1 MKKKINK
8 EIKQKTFMDN
18 LPRKERLFYKKRKI
32 KDLGINFTTLLFS
45 FFTIGILVSMIVY
58 IFTTGSNS
66 LSFDFLVR
74 DYSEHSYTIK
84 TKDDFIMDNDLRF
97 ENKENYENFSYKW
110 GVALEDSTN
119 AEENIIHIVYM
130 DNASLF
136 YNLVDFKGAKVT
148 INKDY
153 YINNLTLE
161 TEDGGLEVVSSK
173 DKASKMVEVLDDSIA
188 IFDGTLTSVGKG
200 IKGSLLTTIVLIL
213 ITILLALPLGIGA
226 AIYLSIYAKD
236 NKITQIIRVLIDVT
250 SGIPSI
256 IFGLAGAIL
265 FIPILNNVTQ
275 TSGGSL
281 LSGALTLS
289 IMLLPTIVKTVEES
303 IRVIPNSLSEAS
315 LALGANKTQTVF
327 KIIIPNAKDGILTSA
342 LLSIS
347 RIIGESAALIFSIGA
362 IITDNLN
369 IFSGNATLAVHIW
382 SVLQGET
389 PQYENACAISII
401 ILGMVLILSLLTK
414 LVSSKLN
421 KFKGAK

>member
-1 MKKKINK
+1 MKKINNMQNK
-8 EIKQKTFMDN
+8 SSFMNN
-18 LPRKERLFYKKRKI
+18 LPTNERNFYKKRKL

-45 FFTIGILVSMIVY
+45 FFTIGILVSMIIY
-58 IFTTGSNS
+58 IFTTGQNS
-66 LSFDFLVR
+66 LSLDFLTR
-74 DYSEHSYTIK
+74 DYSEHSYTIR
-84 TKDDFIMDNDLRF
+84 TKDDFVMDDDLTF
-97 ENKENYENFSYKW
+97 ENKDNYENFSYKW
-110 GVALEDSTN
+110 GIALEDSLN

-161 TEDGGLEVVSSK
+161 TKDGDFEVVSSK
-173 DKASKMVEVLDDSIA
+173 DKASKMVKALDESVS

-226 AIYLSIYAKD
+226 AVYLSIYAKD
-236 NKITQIIRVLIDVT
+236 NKITRIIRVLIDVT

-265 FIPILNNVTQ
+265 FIPILNNITQ

-281 LSGALTLS
+281 FSGALTLS

-303 IRVIPNSLSEAS
+303 ISVIPSNLSEAS

-342 LLSIS
+342 LLSVS
-347 RIIGESAALIFSIGA
+347 RIIGESAALIFSMGA

-369 IFSGNATLAVHIW
+369 ILSGNATLAVHIW

-401 ILGMVLILSLLTK
+401 ILIMVLILSLLTK
-414 LVSSKLN
+414 LISRKLN